1 MRRPFIIAAL
11 LLTGCGES
19 GGGDGAPERLS
30 EWGLFADG
38 LSQTPAEG
46 VHPYT
51 VVSPLF
57 SDYAAKHRFIRVP
70 EGTAVGFTAD
80 GPWDFPEGTVLVKTF
95 SFPVD
100 RRDPSAG
107 ERIIETRLLVLE
119 EGTWQPYVYLWDGD
133 DAFLTQVGARVDV
146 EWVHDEGESR
156 TLTYRVPNAA
166 QCANC
171 HGGLDDVLPLGPRT
185 LQMDHSGQLER
196 LAGEGLFAEALPGER
211 DALVDPEGDAGT
223 LDERARAYLHANCGH
238 CHRDQG
244 SAGQSG
250 LWLTADVTEELQ
262 LGVCKRPVAAGR
274 AAGGRTF
281 DIVPGAPD
289 DSVMV
294 YRMESDEAGIKMPE
308 LPSQLVHP
316 EGVDLIRAWIAAM
329 EPAGCE

>member
-1 MRRPFIIAAL
+1 MRRLLTIGAL
-11 LLTGCGES
+11 LLVSCGD
-19 GGGDGAPERLS
+19 GGEGAPERLS
-30 EWGLFADG
+30 EWGLFSDG

-70 EGTAVGFTAD
+70 EGTTVGFTTD
-80 GPWDFPEGTVLVKTF
+80 GPWAFPEGTVLVKTF
-95 SFPVD
+95 AFLAD
-100 RRDPSAG
+100 RRDPG
-107 ERIIETRLLVLE
+107 GEERIIETRLLVLE

-133 DAFLTQVGARVDV
+133 DAFLSQVGARVDV
-146 EWVHDEGESR
+146 EWIHDDGEAR

-171 HGGLDDVLPLGPRT
+171 HGGLEDVLPLGPRT

-196 LAGEGLFAEALPGER
+196 LADAGLFTEAPPAER

-289 DSVMV
+289 ESVMV

-316 EGVDLIRAWIAAM
+316 EGVALIREWIAAM

>member
-1 MRRPFIIAAL
+1 MRRALTIAAL
-11 LLTGCGES
+11 LLLSCGD
-19 GGGDGAPERLS
+19 GGTTDGAPERLS

-38 LSQTPAEG
+38 LSQTPADG
-46 VHPYT
+46 VLPYT

-70 EGTAVGFTAD
+70 EGTTAGFTAD
-80 GPWDFPEGTVLVKTF
+80 GAWDFPEGTVLVKTF
-95 SFPVD
+95 AFLAD
-100 RRDPSAG
+100 RRDPDAG

-119 EGTWQPYVYLWDGD
+119 EGRWNPYVYLWDGD
-133 DAFLTQVGARVDV
+133 DAFLNQVGARVDV
-146 EWVHDEGESR
+146 DWIHDDGAPRS
-156 TLTYRVPNAA
+156 LTYRVPNAA

-171 HGGLDDVLPLGPRT
+171 HGGLGDVLPLGPRT
-185 LQMDHSGQLER
+185 LQMDHSGQLEE
-196 LAGEGLFAEALPGER
+196 LAAAGLFAEALPAER
-211 DALVDPEGDAGT
+211 DALVDPEDLAAT

-250 LWLTADVTEELQ
+250 LWLTADVTEALQ
-262 LGVCKRPVAAGR
+262 LGVCKRPVAAGS

-289 DSVMV
+289 ESVMV

-316 EGVDLIRAWIAAM
+316 EGVALIREWIAAM
-329 EPAGCE
+329 EPAGCD